1 MISAIAQ
8 AVANLLASGPTLTG
22 TEQIDFGYPGQIT
35 HEMKPCLHLYHYE
48 IQSAQSPYPQPYR
61 GSGLGTTRD
70 VRVDQGDSQPI
81 WFNIVFALMA
91 CDHTALGEQTLLSE
105 SLSLL
110 LQSPHLPQRF
120 LSPTLRHYPAL
131 PLHVAPITLTTQPDF
146 WLTLGIPLRPALQIS
161 VTAPFNVPLGDRLGV
176 NELPLPHAPP

>member
-35 HEMKPCLHLYHYE
+35 DSIKPCLHLYHYE
-48 IQSAQSPYPQPYR
+48 IQSAQSPYPQPYSETCGDGYYDR
-61 GSGLGTTRD
+61 GNGTQA
-70 VRVDQGDSQPI
+70 V
-81 WFNIVFALMA
+81 WFDLLFALMA
-91 CDHTALGEQTLLSE
+91 CDHTALGEQKLLSD

-110 LQSPHLPQRF
+110 LQSAYLPQRF
-120 LSPTLRHYPAL
+120 LSPTLRRYPAL
-131 PLHVAPITLTTQPDF
+131 PLRVAPLTLTAQPAF
-146 WLTLGIPLRPALQIS
+146 WPALGIPLRPALQIA
-161 VTAPFNVPLGDRLGV
+161 VTAPFEIPLGKRLRV

>member
-35 HEMKPCLHLYHYE
+35 DAIKPCLHLYHYE
-48 IQSAQSPYPQPYR
+48 IQSVPNPCPNPCPNPETYGNGRDNR
-61 GSGLGTTRD
+61 GNDTQA
-70 VRVDQGDSQPI
+70 V
-81 WFNIVFALMA
+81 WFDLLFALMA
-91 CDHTALGEQTLLSE
+91 CDHTALGEQRLLSE
-105 SLSLL
+105 SLILL

-120 LSPTLRHYPAL
+120 LSPTLRRYSAL
-131 PLHVAPITLTTQPDF
+131 PLRVAPLTLTTQPAF
-146 WLTLGIPLRPALQIS
+146 WPALGIPLRPALQIA
-161 VTAPFNVPLGDRLGV
+161 VTAPFEIPLGKRLRV